1 MDKADTASIEQKI
14 EYKIDSILIINHT
27 EKHFSEYALKS
38 SDIKK
43 GYCQIGIDIRIEG
56 DKSCIVIPMKVV
68 MSMDH
73 EGKKYELFSTE
84 AVYTYRI
91 KKFKSLFM
99 ANESDKYMIPDIFMR
114 TLIGTALGGMRGI
127 MVASTSIAEYKKII
141 LPLMET
147 SKLLEEIKKKNSEL
161 KSSKKP

>member
-1 MDKADTASIEQKI
+1 MDKADTESINKII
-14 EYKIDSILIINHT
+14 EYKIDSINIINHT
-27 EKHFSEYALKS
+27 QKHFSEYGLKS
-38 SDIKK
+38 SDIKN

-56 DKSCIVIPMKVV
+56 DKSCIAIPMKVDK
-68 MSMDH
+68 SMDH
-73 EGKKYELFSTE
+73 EGNKYELFSTK

-99 ANESDKYMIPDIFMR
+99 TNESGKYIIPDIFMR

-127 MVASTSIAEYKKII
+127 MIASTSIAEYKKII

-147 SKLLEEIKKKNSEL
+147 SKLLEEIKKNKSEL
-161 KSSKKP
+161 KSGKNP

>member
-1 MDKADTASIEQKI
+1 MDKAYTASTEQKI
-14 EYKIDSILIINHT
+14 EYKIDSINIINHS
-27 EKHFSEYALKS
+27 EKHFSEYGLKS

-73 EGKKYELFSTE
+73 EGKKYELFSAE
-84 AVYTYRI
+84 AVYTYKI

-99 ANESDKYMIPDIFMR
+99 ANESDKHMIPDIFMK

-127 MVASTSIAEYKKII
+127 MFASTSIAEYKKII
-141 LPLMET
+141 LPLIET
-147 SKLLEEIKKKNSEL
+147 SKLLEEIKKNNPEL